1 MSVRTSHNSMDK
13 AEYMELLRAVW
24 WQLPWV
30 ISFMGL
36 GVYLAELY
44 HLDGKAGMLLAML
57 GFGAAMIVALLRAAK
72 PTKIVEDLPLQAEI
86 DQAYRAGFKV
96 WFTFP
101 KSQATR
107 QDYLDKLRA
116 KGYLITDQDGRIVD
130 AFAELHDS
138 PTRRRR
144 RFRVVECRDQ

>member
-1 MSVRTSHNSMDK
+1 MNARSSPNSMTK
-13 AEYMELLRAVW
+13 AEYTELLRAAC

-30 ISFMGL
+30 ITFMGL
-36 GVYLAELY
+36 GVQLAEIY

-57 GFGAAMIVALLRAAK
+57 GAGTAMVIQLLRAAK
-72 PTKIVEDLPLQAEI
+72 PAKIVEELPLQAEI

-96 WFTFP
+96 WFAFP

-116 KGYLITDQDGRIVD
+116 KGYVITDQDGRIVD

-138 PTRRRR
+138 PTRRRKH
-144 RFRVVECRDQ
+144 FRVVECGDQ

>member
-1 MSVRTSHNSMDK
+1 MSDRTSRNSMDK
-13 AEYMELLRAVW
+13 AEYIELLRAVW

-44 HLDGKAGMLLAML
+44 HLDGKTGMLLAML
-57 GFGAAMIVALLRAAK
+57 GFGAAMITALLRAAK
-72 PTKIVEDLPLQAEI
+72 PAKVVEDLPLQAEI

-96 WFTFP
+96 WFVFP
-101 KSQATR
+101 KSDATR
-107 QDYLDKLRA
+107 QDYLYKLRE

-138 PTRRRR
+138 PTRRRK
-144 RFRVVECRDQ
+144 RFRVVECGDQ